1 MKLVCLLPLCAVFIF
16 SDVTAAKECDVQ
28 TKQCHGYTS
37 TTSHFVCNV
46 CPKYSGNCVWWAAYK
61 RRDLAAQISGSGWN
75 GGQWYDQFKNL
86 GFPVGAKPSIGAI
99 VEFSKPGHVAYVE
112 KHYPDGSFDVSE
124 MDALDSIGFDPGLNH
139 ATYTR
144 NSNGTYNRNGG
155 STSWTLKG
163 FIYKTSCNP
172 TQERCDIR
180 VSGSVG
186 WFPPVLACSDA
197 SQWFIIG
204 TMNGERMPIG
214 TSNVANCPRAC
225 AAPN

>member
-1 MKLVCLLPLCAVFIF
+1 MKVRMILQWALGLCALF
-16 SDVTAAKECDVQ
+16 SHVAFSGDSTCY
-28 TKQCHGYTS
+28 GNTS
-37 TTSHFVCNV
+37 STSYFVCTSV
-46 CPKYSGNCVWWAAYK
+46 GNCTWWAAHK
-61 RRDLAAQISGSGWN
+61 RRDLAAQISGSGWS
-75 GGQWYDQFKNL
+75 GGLWYDQFKSL
-86 GFPVGAKPSIGAI
+86 KFSVGSEPKPWAI

-112 KHYPDGSFDVSE
+112 KVHADGSFDVSE
-124 MDALDSIGFDPGLNH
+124 MDARGLLGSGGVYH
-139 ATYTR
+139 ATYHP
-144 NSNGTYNRNGG
+144 NGDGTYNRNGG